1 MKTFHRARTECLMV
15 LRYFYKRSYQ
25 ELADLKLKDVPT
37 LKESLS
43 SEECLLVDTYLLL
56 REAKMRLFSMDP
68 GVLFCTHGGQKMSPT
83 AMHAQVS
90 KLLEEADLT
99 ISKTGPRS

>member
-15 LRYFYKRSYQ
+15 LRYFYKRSYK
-25 ELADLKLKDVPT
+25 ELVELKVADVPT
-37 LKESLS
+37 LKDSLS
-43 SEECLLVDTYLLL
+43 SEERLLLESYLLL
-56 REAKMRLFSMDP
+56 RETKMHLFPMDP
-68 GVLFCTHGGQKMSPT
+68 GILFCTHGGQKMSPM

-90 KLLEEADLT
+90 RLLEEADLT